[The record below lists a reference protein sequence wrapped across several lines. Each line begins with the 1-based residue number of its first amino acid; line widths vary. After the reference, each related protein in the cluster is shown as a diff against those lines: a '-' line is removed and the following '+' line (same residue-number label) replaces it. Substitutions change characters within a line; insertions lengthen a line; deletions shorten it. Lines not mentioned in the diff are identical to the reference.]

1 MPINTCEVFM
11 GNRTS
16 LCLLFAYIFF
26 VTTDGWAVAAWD
38 KTDCT
43 NQQVSYLGQ
52 NILGGGKKICVTQ
65 KGNLIDDGEAKL
77 FCAKNGFSRFLNLA
91 NTDYAKAGAFIDED
105 AVADSGKKG
114 KMYLCFNG
122 GVRKA
127 DICRQVSLDPKNK
140 SLKMQWKP
148 DGPNGHGY
156 CQCDKDGSSSS
167 VNCDGPTV
175 PVVAAA
181 ESNTACKSPEEIS
194 DGKGGCVCSSGYEK
208 TRQEGQ
214 PPTYLCTKTVDA
226 VVTGEPHP
234 ELKTCLDNFEEKSKQ
249 CKDSAKLASEKCDAG
264 TAASSKD
271 IPASKNRNSEVQ
283 SAGAIMD
290 MAGQVMIAKGA
301 GKGDTMGCF
310 AKGSALRASKQLLS
324 ELKAKCDEN
333 KKTCETTCSDETI
346 NNEKLKC
353 EEILNKI
360 VSGANQNENGEVVT
374 SNQNYFQN
382 RVKEVSTAF
391 AEGNKACTD
400 RTEEMSATNLEN
412 GFDKL
417 LKNIA
422 SSFQQAAI
430 CACQVAS
437 TALTG
442 SSGSC
447 SSVPTAAECAANPSL
462 AGCEAYNLVDA
473 CNMSSSAYN
482 AQVCACQKDS
492 AGVTCKTATAAG
504 PSGFAGPDAKTASS
518 SGNSNFGTTGGNV
531 ADTSG
536 GGNFSFG
543 SALDNGALS
552 PIKPQTAT
560 PGGGGG
566 AAGGGAGGGAS
577 APPAGGA
584 GDGGGGIA
592 GEDSHGMGGL
602 LNQAK
607 SFMGSLFGN
616 GSNKNGQ
623 GLTPGK
629 GGEPGVN
636 YDINK
641 FRPIRGMASEG
652 QFGKRNSDIW
662 KTMNTRYQLIQP
674 TLPSSQ

>member
-1 MPINTCEVFM
+1 M

-16 LCLLFAYIFF
+16 LF
-26 VTTDGWAVAAWD
+26 VFVMVISCFSLISEAAQLVAASCSED
-38 KTDCT
+38 I
-43 NQQVSYLGQ
+43 QYLGQ
-52 NILGGGKKICVTQ
+52 SFGGKNKRCVRAKDGTS
-65 KGNLIDDGEAKL
+65 ITDDQVAK
-77 FCAKNGFSRFLNLA
+77 FCGGRFINYYSP
-91 NTDYAKAGAFIDED
+91 DYGKLGDADE
-105 AVADSGKKG
+105 ST
-114 KMYLCFNG
+114 
-122 GVRKA
+122 
-127 DICRQVSLDPKNK
+127 KNK
-140 SLKMQWKP
+140 YSDKTGTTGIMYVCFSGGKTKRQICESVSKQNPSLKMKWVQ
-148 DGPNGHGY
+148 DGNFGHGY
-156 CQCDKDGSSSS
+156 CQCDTGARSSA
-167 VNCDGPTV
+167 NCDGPTV
-175 PVVAAA
+175 PIVAEAG
-181 ESNTACKSPEEIS
+181 SNTACKSPEEIS

-226 VVTGEPHP
+226 VVTVEPNP

-249 CKDSAKLASEKCDAG
+249 CKDSAKTASEKCDAG

-271 IPASKNRNSEVQ
+271 TPASKNKNSEVQ

-290 MAGQVMIAKGA
+290 MAKQVMIAKGA
-301 GKGDTMGCF
+301 NSGDTMGCF
-310 AKGSALRASKQLLS
+310 AKGSALGASKQLLS

-353 EEILNKI
+353 AEILNKI
-360 VSGANQNENGEVVT
+360 KSGADQDANGEVVT

-382 RVKEVSTAF
+382 RVKEVSAAF
-391 AEGNKACTD
+391 AEGNKTCTD
-400 RTEEMSATNLEN
+400 KTEEMSATNLEN

-536 GGNFSFG
+536 GGNFNFG
-543 SALDNGALS
+543 SALDNGTLS
-552 PIKPQTAT
+552 AIKPQTAT

-584 GDGGGGIA
+584 GEAGGIA